1 MPMLNAR
8 GGWVNR
14 PEVRHHR
21 PAPGRERCRCR
32 CRYPRPPP
40 LLLFLRTATGSLKVY
55 QVQAVQAVPLRRLPL
70 AASSQPFRCARPF
83 LLAAGKGPSLGYC
96 PGVALAYICGQTVI
110 VGRLRE
116 WPAGQRAPHSAARA
130 LREHVP
136 TTISCLFSSA
146 RALRM
151 SHCSHLA
158 LRNHPA
164 ALRPVV
170 RCLPPKRGG
179 AGISR

>member
-1 MPMLNAR
+1 M
-8 GGWVNR
+8 
-14 PEVRHHR
+14 RHHR
-21 PAPGRERCRCR
+21 PAPSCRCNMPMPIT
-32 CRYPRPPP
+32 PRPP

-55 QVQAVQAVPLRRLPL
+55 QVQAAQAVPQRRLSL

-83 LLAAGKGPSLGYC
+83 LLAAGKGSSLGYC
-96 PGVALAYICGQTVI
+96 HSVALAYICGQTVI

-179 AGISR
+179 AGIPR